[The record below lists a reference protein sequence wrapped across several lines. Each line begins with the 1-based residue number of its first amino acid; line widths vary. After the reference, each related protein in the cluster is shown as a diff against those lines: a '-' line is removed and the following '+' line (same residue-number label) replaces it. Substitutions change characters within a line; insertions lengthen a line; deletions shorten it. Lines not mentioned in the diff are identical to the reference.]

1 MFMYPSKIDVLGED
15 QKDKLTLKQSGAKGE
30 IEFKDVWFRY
40 PTRKEQWVFK
50 GLNLKINANDNIAI
64 VGESGQGKSTLISL
78 LMRFYDPE
86 FGQILIDGE
95 DIKSYNLHDLR
106 GNMGLVMQE
115 PTLFNYNL
123 KENILYGKM
132 NASNQEINDAAAV
145 ANALEF
151 IEDKELSQAFD
162 DDAKSLLEAY
172 QSETIQSAVTS
183 AHDEETQKKTIEEL
197 QKMIKK

>member
-1 MFMYPSKIDVLGED
+1 
-15 QKDKLTLKQSGAKGE
+15 LT
-30 IEFKDVWFRY
+30 
-40 PTRKEQWVFK
+40 
-50 GLNLKINANDNIAI
+50 INPNDNIAI
-64 VGESGQGKSTLISL
+64 VGESGQGKSTLIGL

-86 FGQILIDGE
+86 FGQVLIDGK
-95 DIKSYNLHDLR
+95 DIKDYNLHDLR

-132 NASNQEINDAAAV
+132 NAYNKEIAEAASV

-172 QSETIQSAVTS
+172 NSETFRDAKESQSV
-183 AHDEETQKKTIEEL
+183 EK
-197 QKMIKK
+197 